1 MKSKKPPHNIAGFAV
16 PSPLA
21 SAPTGDRI
29 IIALDAMGGDNA
41 PAVVVEGA
49 LSAAKRFPELDFRLF
64 GDEAAIHALLANHPD
79 VMERITVIHTDEKVA
94 PDDKPSSALRR
105 GTKTS
110 MRMAIND
117 VLDGNSHAIISAG
130 NTGALMAISKF
141 VLRTLPGVDRPAISA
156 IMPSQKGPLVMLD
169 MGANLECTA
178 ENLFQFAVM
187 GAAFYRAALG
197 SAQARVGILNIG
209 HEEAKG
215 HGYLRDAAEMIRQ
228 SGLKEHYHG
237 FVEGN
242 DLSTGTVQVV
252 VTDGFTGNVALKVA
266 EGVAKFVS
274 GELKRELK
282 GGLLSRLGALLSLPA
297 LRRVRRRF
305 NPSLY
310 NGGMLVGLNGIVIK
324 SHGSADAEGFANAIG
339 VARGAVAGGINAQI
353 TAELE
358 SFHQH
363 NAPLLER
370 AAQ

>member
-1 MKSKKPPHNIAGFAV
+1 
-16 PSPLA
+16 
-21 SAPTGDRI
+21 
-29 IIALDAMGGDNA
+29 MGGDSA
-41 PAVVVEGA
+41 PAVVVAGVIQA
-49 LSAAKRFPELDFRLF
+49 IKRFPEVDFRLF
-64 GDEAAIHALLANHPD
+64 GDETAIHSLLTDHTD
-79 VMERITVIHTDEKVA
+79 LMGRIEVIHTDEKVA
-94 PDDKPSSALRR
+94 PDDKPSNALRR

-117 VLDGNSHAIISAG
+117 VLDGNAHAVISGG

-156 IMPSQKGPLVMLD
+156 IMPSQTGPVVMLD

-197 SAQARVGILNIG
+197 GKQAKVGILNIG

-215 HGYLRDAAEMIRQ
+215 HAYLREAADMIRQ
-228 SGLKEHYHG
+228 SGIAAHYHG
-237 FVEGN
+237 FVEGV
-242 DLSTGTVQVV
+242 DLSRGTVQVV

-282 GGLLSRLGALLSLPA
+282 NGIISRIGAVLSLRA
-297 LRRVRRRF
+297 LKRVRQRF

-324 SHGSADAEGFANAIG
+324 SHGSADAEGFANAIA
-339 VARGAVAGGINAQI
+339 VARGAVAGRINQQI
-353 TAELE
+353 IAELE
-358 SFHQH
+358 SFYR
-363 NAPLLER
+363 NSAPLLEH